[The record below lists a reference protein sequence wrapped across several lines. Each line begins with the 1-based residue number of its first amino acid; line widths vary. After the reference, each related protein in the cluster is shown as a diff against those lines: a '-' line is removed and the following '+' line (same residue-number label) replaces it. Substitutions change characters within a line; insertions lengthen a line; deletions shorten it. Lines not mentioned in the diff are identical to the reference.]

1 MKMKVLSLM
10 EPWGSLIKEKVK
22 YIETRSWKT
31 NYRGELYIHTSLKK
45 IPKNDERIREL
56 VNLLKDKDIKYGY
69 IIAKCNLVDCIYMD
83 EEFIN
88 KIKNKIKTENPTE
101 YKCGEYAVGRY
112 AWVLKDIRK
121 IEPIQAKGHLGIWN
135 Y

>member
-1 MKMKVLSLM
+1 M
-10 EPWGSLIKEKVK
+10 
-22 YIETRSWKT
+22 
-31 NYRGELYIHTSLKK
+31 
-45 IPKNDERIREL
+45 RIQEL
-56 VNLLKDKDIKYGY
+56 VTLLKDKNIKYGY

-83 EEFIN
+83 EEFI
-88 KIKNKIKTENPTE
+88 NKIKTENPTE

>member
-1 MKMKVLSLM
+1 MKVLSLM

-31 NYRGELYIHTSLKK
+31 NYRGELYIHTSLKR
-45 IPKNDERIREL
+45 IPKKDVRIQEL
-56 VNLLKDKDIKYGY
+56 VTLLKDKNIKYGY

-88 KIKNKIKTENPTE
+88 KIKNENPTE

>member
-1 MKMKVLSLM
+1 MKALTIK
-10 EPWGSLIKEKVK
+10 EPWATLIISGYKK
-22 YIETRSWKT
+22 YEFRSWKT

-88 KIKNKIKTENPTE
+88 KIKTENPTE

-135 Y
+135 YNN